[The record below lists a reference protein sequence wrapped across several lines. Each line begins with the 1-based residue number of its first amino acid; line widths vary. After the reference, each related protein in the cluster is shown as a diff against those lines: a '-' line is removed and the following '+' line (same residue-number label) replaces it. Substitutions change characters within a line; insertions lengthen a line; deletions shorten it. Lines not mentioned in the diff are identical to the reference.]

1 MAASQDYHSSLS
13 FEGGGNVEQVDMKYP
28 VLAEYRH
35 LPEKKPR
42 SNGRGFWLFC
52 GREVAVQEDKI
63 LSQMKIII
71 TGSVGYYGLVEQF
84 TAGDAFPRIEAANE
98 VVEFFRIH
106 LSFTFRASHF
116 LFLHGY
122 DDHLGSHS
130 LIANC
135 NDHNSSFMPKRVWG

>member
-1 MAASQDYHSSLS
+1 MQ
-13 FEGGGNVEQVDMKYP
+13 YP
-28 VLAEYRH
+28 VLTEYRH

-52 GREVAVQEDKI
+52 GREVAVQVDKI

-71 TGSVGYYGLVEQF
+71 TGSVGYYGRVEQL
-84 TAGDAFPRIEAANE
+84 TAGDAFPGIEAANE

-106 LSFTFRASHF
+106 LSSTFRASHF
-116 LFLHGY
+116 FLLQGY
-122 DDHLGSHS
+122 DDHLGSND

-135 NDHNSSFMPKRVWG
+135 NDHSSSFMPKSVWG